1 MHFLH
6 NFNMP
11 SMSKHIAE
19 TCLDCST
26 FLYRKLC
33 GVSHIHPR
41 QLDLAVRSSE
51 HIFTIWLSRVYLKKK
66 KYLLPTLP
74 IEICTV

>member
-19 TCLDCST
+19 TCLDFST
-26 FLYRKLC
+26 YLYRKLC
-33 GVSHIHPR
+33 GVSHIHPT

-51 HIFTIWLSRVYLKKK
+51 HIFTIWLSRVY
-66 KYLLPTLP
+66 
-74 IEICTV
+74 